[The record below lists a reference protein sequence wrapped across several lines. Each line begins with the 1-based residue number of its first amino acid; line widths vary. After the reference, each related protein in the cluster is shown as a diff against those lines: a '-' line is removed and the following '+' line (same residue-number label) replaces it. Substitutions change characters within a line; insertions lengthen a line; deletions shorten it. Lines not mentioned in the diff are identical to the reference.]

1 MDKIVSIEF
10 FYRSKMYYALVRTK
24 PHEGGQMHSITVMN
38 GDLER
43 LLYGHHVIIE
53 KEGSF
58 FSAAETTN
66 KEITELKQCI
76 INALSQFNNADVLI
90 KESETINYTRGSF

>member
-1 MDKIVSIEF
+1 MDKIISLEF

-24 PHEGGQMHSITVMN
+24 PHEEGKMHSITVMN

-53 KEGSF
+53 KRGRFLSV
-58 FSAAETTN
+58 SDTTD

-76 INALSQFNNADVLI
+76 INALFQLTKEDVF
-90 KESETINYTRGSF
+90 E